1 MATVQI
7 RVRRPLVQPFVQ
19 TPEGQ
24 PIQCSNAKNEKFF
37 YEHPDK
43 LYQYWYQRA
52 PRDGSARGELRLQI
66 TEAEMKRFASARTF
80 ASKLVN
86 EEMVK
91 IHRKEAGWWLV
102 TGAQLP
108 EWDAKT
114 NTFHDPL
121 SRWVLELNKFFL
133 PTDKNLPVVVERPA
147 RKERLA
153 VSADGKI
160 TLKRPSADEA
170 QLHKLLTKFSHR

>member
-1 MATVQI
+1 MATIQV
-7 RVRRPLVQPFVQ
+7 RVRRPLVQPFLA
-19 TPEGQ
+19 TPEGP

-66 TEAEMKRFASARTF
+66 TEADMQRFAKSRTF

-86 EEMVK
+86 EELVK
-91 IHRKEAGWWLV
+91 VYRKEAGWWLIS
-102 TGAQLP
+102 GAQLP

-133 PTDKNLPVVVERPA
+133 PTDQNLPVVVERSP
-147 RKERLA
+147 RKERIT
-153 VSADGKI
+153 VGADGKI
-160 TLKRPSADEA
+160 KLQRPSASEQ
-170 QLHKLLTKFSHR
+170 QLHKLLNKFSSR